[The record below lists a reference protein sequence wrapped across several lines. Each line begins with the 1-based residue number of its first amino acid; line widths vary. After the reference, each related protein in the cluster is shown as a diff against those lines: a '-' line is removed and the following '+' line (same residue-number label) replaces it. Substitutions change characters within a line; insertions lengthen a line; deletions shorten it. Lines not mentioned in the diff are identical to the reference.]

1 MGVNRWLAGLGL
13 AALLCQAQ
21 AADCPPAARAPT
33 AAEAT
38 ALQRNATDHGLL
50 WRITRDGHS
59 SYLYG
64 TLHVGRLAWVAPGPA
79 LRQAMAS
86 TDTLALELD
95 LSDRG
100 TLQQM
105 AAAIAALPPV
115 RLRAALQ
122 QRLARAL
129 AADCLQD
136 DPGLTA
142 QPAVMQALTL
152 AVSAGRRDGLDAAYG
167 SEMLLL
173 ALARGR
179 PVHALETVAQQ
190 MAVLLPQT
198 EAESLELIDSLLS
211 QLEHDQLRPALR
223 RIAAAWEQ
231 GRLDELAHYEDWCDC
246 LHSDIERRQWQRL
259 TDDRQPQLADG
270 IDALHRA
277 GHRVLAAVGA
287 LHMVGPLGLPQLL
300 AQHGYV
306 VERVTALP

>member
-1 MGVNRWLAGLGL
+1 LLLG
-13 AALLCQAQ
+13 ALLGHAQ
-21 AADCPPAARAPT
+21 AGCPPAARAPT
-33 AAEAT
+33 PVEAA
-38 ALQRNATDHGLL
+38 ALQREAADHGLL

-64 TLHVGRLAWVAPGPA
+64 TLHVGRWAWLAPGPA
-79 LRQAMAS
+79 LREAVKT

-95 LSDRG
+95 LSDPG

-105 AAAIAALPPV
+105 GTAIAALPPL
-115 RLRAALQ
+115 RLPVALQ
-122 QRLARAL
+122 QRLQQAL
-129 AADCLQD
+129 TADCLQD
-136 DPGLTA
+136 KPGPTA

-152 AVSAGRRDGLDAAYG
+152 ALSAGRRDGLFAEYG
-167 SEMLLL
+167 SEVLLL

-190 MAVLLPQT
+190 MAVLLPGT

-223 RIAAAWEQ
+223 RIAAAWDA

-246 LHSDIERRQWQRL
+246 LRSEIERRQWQRL

-277 GHRVLAAVGA
+277 GRRVLAAVGA

-300 AQHGYV
+300 AQRGYV